1 MIKLVK
7 KRKEYQ
13 PIVDTTEKERIS
25 IDRCIEYQNRD
36 KTKNNILAFSGGKD
50 SIVTYLIVAKSGIDF
65 TPIYSLTS
73 VDPPELVQYIKN
85 IFNTWAESKG
95 YPKVIFNKYNTWKS
109 GENKGKIKTMWSLL
123 SNREYHQLDW
133 LVIVV
138 MNLKKEQGKKGTQ

>member
-50 SIVTYLIVAKSGIDF
+50 SIV
-65 TPIYSLTS
+65 
-73 VDPPELVQYIKN
+73 
-85 IFNTWAESKG
+85 
-95 YPKVIFNKYNTWKS
+95 
-109 GENKGKIKTMWSLL
+109 
-123 SNREYHQLDW
+123 
-133 LVIVV
+133 
-138 MNLKKEQGKKGTQ
+138 